1 MEYIREYDNWHELED
16 KVSLQTWALFQT
28 AEKYLNGAIF
38 QLKRI
43 DEAKKKHTNLQG
55 LSLEAHSYLVYI
67 DLVGRCFDSIYAL
80 NNNDKRLENFWEN
93 YKDPRDPA
101 NLFSPLREARNFV
114 SHINE
119 KVEHAVSIGS
129 FVGEAAT
136 FVTVFEK
143 DALVYYAQEE
153 VKKKKDRMPNDVKI
167 YDRIQKRDRFW
178 RFSKKSIPV
187 NETELKKVRTVYE
200 KIFDILNR
208 RKQDPKYRKDD
219 PEGYAIICD
228 GLLIDYVG
236 PIDRFIG
243 GLVSN
248 LVVQGVLFEEK

>member
-1 MEYIREYDNWHELED
+1 
-16 KVSLQTWALFQT
+16 
-28 AEKYLNGAIF
+28 
-38 QLKRI
+38 
-43 DEAKKKHTNLQG
+43 

-67 DLVGRCFDSIYAL
+67 DLVGRCFNSIHSL
-80 NNNDKRLENFWEN
+80 NDKDKVLENFWKN
-93 YKDPRDPA
+93 YQDPRDPA
-101 NLFSPLREARNFV
+101 NLFTPLREARNYV

-136 FVTVFEK
+136 FMTVFEK
-143 DALVYYAQEE
+143 DALIYYAQEE
-153 VKKKKDRMPNDVKI
+153 VKKKKDRRPNDVKI

-178 RFSKKSIPV
+178 RFSKKSIAI
-187 NETELKKVRTVYE
+187 NEAELKKVRTVYE

-208 RKQDPKYRKDD
+208 RKQDRKYRAGD

-228 GLLIDYVG
+228 GLLTDYVG
-236 PIDRFIG
+236 RIDHFIG

-248 LVVQGVLFEEK
+248 LVVQGVLFEEKQ